1 MGKAVKKYH
10 FLGRLT
16 DDGRIDMFIIGA
28 DGIPV
33 ARIKEPTATGE
44 EALEM
49 ARAWVAAQEE
59 PEKELEDDVQQDPTI
74 RPLHIVWN
82 ALHRLFARA

>member
-1 MGKAVKKYH
+1 VKKYH

-59 PEKELEDDVQQDPTI
+59 PEKELEDEVQQPII
-74 RPLHIVWN
+74 RPLYFLRS
-82 ALHRLFARA
+82 ALLRLFARA